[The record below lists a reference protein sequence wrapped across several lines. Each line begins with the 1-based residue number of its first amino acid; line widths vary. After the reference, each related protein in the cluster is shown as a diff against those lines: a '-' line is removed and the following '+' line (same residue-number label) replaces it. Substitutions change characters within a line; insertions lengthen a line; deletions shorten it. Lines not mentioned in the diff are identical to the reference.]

1 MIHDTAPSWREFG
14 KVLLTGFAA
23 AIAIALLGWV
33 VREYGVLTR
42 PTIDRPSVD
51 RLSEVATTSTCTIPM
66 AVSEEWDRI
75 ADFLAGE

>member
-1 MIHDTAPSWREFG
+1 MIHDTVPSWREFG

-23 AIAIALLGWV
+23 AIAIALLGWA
-33 VREYGVLTR
+33 VREYGVLHP
-42 PTIDRPSVD
+42 PTAD
-51 RLSEVATTSTCTIPM
+51 RLSGVAKTSPCTIPM